1 MSTVEERN
9 VLIVVNVIFFLGRL
23 EMRSQSNSRK
33 YLCNFQWNRY
43 KSTF

>member
-1 MSTVEERN
+1 

-23 EMRSQSNSRK
+23 EMRSQSNPHK
-33 YLCNFQWNRY
+33 YLCNFQWNKC